1 MSAIV
6 SDASLVTAAA
16 AGDQRAFRT
25 LYREYARP
33 VYWVAHALV
42 GASDAEDVTQ
52 ETFVTAWKKM
62 PELTLE
68 NDSLLPWLV
77 TICRYQSSNRVRKQI
92 RDREHAGAALGE
104 HLAAKTDV
112 EQQVI
117 TEALAKKIA
126 DECAR
131 LGETDRAVFTLCAVD
146 GYSYEQAAD
155 ALGISHGSVRNRLSR
170 VRSYLR
176 DSLDDTRSAESA

>member
-1 MSAIV
+1 MSYTAT
-6 SDASLVTAAA
+6 DKTLVTAAA
-16 AGDQRAFRT
+16 AGDERAFRM

-33 VYWVAHALV
+33 VYWVAHGLV

-52 ETFVTAWKKM
+52 ETFVTAWQKL

-77 TICRYQSSNRVRKQI
+77 TVCRFQSANRVRKQI
-92 RDREHAGAALGE
+92 REREHAGAELDE
-104 HLAAKTDV
+104 HAAAPTDV

-117 TEALAKKIA
+117 SQALSKQIMAA
-126 DECAR
+126 CER
-131 LGETDRAVFTLCAVD
+131 LSEIDRAVFTLCAVD

-170 VRSYLR
+170 VRSQLR
-176 DSLDDTRSAESA
+176 EGLETP